1 MDNKFLNRLYEI
13 HKNDSIDKLQK
24 IIDSATSSR
33 EAVQVA
39 RQIIAEREGTD
50 NEGITVNNSP
60 NNNHLTLNNNI
71 YNDIHQIAVDIRFM
85 KSVVLFCLIIFIIA
99 IIFIVFSAK

>member
-1 MDNKFLNRLYEI
+1 MDNNFLNRLYEI

-39 RQIIAEREGTD
+39 RQIIAKRR
-50 NEGITVNNSP
+50 N
-60 NNNHLTLNNNI
+60 
-71 YNDIHQIAVDIRFM
+71 
-85 KSVVLFCLIIFIIA
+85 
-99 IIFIVFSAK
+99 